1 MKVRTRTEC
10 ETEALGA
17 KLAQS
22 LRPGD
27 VVFLL
32 GEPGAGKTAFAR
44 GVGRALGVAGV
55 NSPTF
60 ALINEYPLASGGRLI
75 HMDLYRL
82 HGQEVE
88 ELGLEEYLYGQD
100 ICLIEWPE
108 PIADWVERPIWVR
121 IAYAGEGEREIAIT
135 PWEE

>member
-1 MKVRTRTEC
+1 MNMRTQTEC
-10 ETEALGA
+10 ETEALGERM
-17 KLAQS
+17 AQS
-22 LRPGD
+22 LHPGD
-27 VVFLL
+27 VVFLM

-60 ALINEYPLASGGRLI
+60 ALINEYPLATGHRLI

-82 HGQEVE
+82 NGLGVE
-88 ELGLEEYLYGQD
+88 DLGLEEYLYGQD

-108 PIADWVERPIWVR
+108 PIVDWIERPIIVR
-121 IAYAGEGEREIAIT
+121 IAYTGEGEREIAIT

>member
-44 GVGRALGVAGV
+44 GV

-88 ELGLEEYLYGQD
+88 ELGLEEYFYGQD

-108 PIADWVERPIWVR
+108 PIADWVERPIRVR
-121 IAYAGEGEREIAIT
+121 IAYAGEGEREIALT